1 MLQPAQIDKISN
13 DVLASI
19 LAIMK
24 PGTIKSIQSKRS
36 YLQYANDPVGFC
48 KTELG
53 ETLTDDVTTMMESV
67 RDNLV
72 TVAVSANATGKTHGG
87 ARVAVW
93 FYKSHEDCEVFT
105 AAAPPYSNLENLLW
119 GEIGDV
125 INKHPEMFANDEMTS
140 LDIRRGPRDFITGV
154 SIPSSGTAKER
165 EAKFSG
171 KHQKHLLFVLDEG
184 DAIPDDVYA
193 GIESCMSG
201 GYVLR
206 LLIFLNPRQ
215 AAGAVYRMQ
224 RDGTANV
231 VHLSALRHPNVI
243 TGQNIIPGAVDRDT
257 TVRRINEW
265 TRPANP
271 NEKIEKDSLFAVPD
285 FLVGVTA
292 PKKGGGVYPPLQA
305 GRRKITNP
313 AFSYMVLG
321 QYPAQGT
328 NQLISREWISR
339 ARARYD
345 MYVLE
350 HGEVAP
356 MGTIGIMG
364 LDVAEMGDD
373 LNVAVGRY
381 GGYLTPFDSWGGVD
395 PIVTGD
401 RAVVWYKS
409 HIGISSANVDAT
421 GVGSGVAPQ
430 MQRNECVALG
440 VKVAERPTLKTDM
453 GDFTQKRD
461 QLYWLVREWLRT
473 DPSAMLPPDEELL
486 EELAALTYDTDSGKI
501 KVMKK
506 EDVKEILKRS
516 CNKLDALALTFA
528 AGGSFFS
535 DCVFGVY
542 PQ

>member
-1 MLQPAQIDKISN
+1 MLQPAQIDKISS
-13 DVLASI
+13 DVLANLRSI
-19 LAIMK
+19 MQ
-24 PGTIKSIQSKRS
+24 PGTISTMQSKQS
-36 YLQYANDPVGFC
+36 YSLYADNPVGFC
-48 KTELG
+48 KDVLG
-53 ETLTDDVTTMMESV
+53 ETLTDDVTAMMESV

-72 TVAVSANATGKTHGG
+72 TIAVSANATGKTHGG

-93 FYKSHEDCEVFT
+93 FYKTHDDCEVFT

-119 GEIGDV
+119 GEIGDIV
-125 INKHPEMFANDEMTS
+125 AKHKEMFSNDEVTS

-154 SIPSSGTAKER
+154 SIPSSGTEKER

-171 KHQKHLLFVLDEG
+171 KHQKYLLFVIDEG
-184 DAIPDDVYA
+184 DAVPDDVYA

-201 GYVLR
+201 GHVR

-224 RDGTANV
+224 RDGTANI

-243 TGQNIIPGAVDRDT
+243 TGQDIIPGAVTRDT

-265 TRPANP
+265 TRPAHP
-271 NEKIEKDSLFAVPD
+271 NERVEKDSLFVVPD
-285 FLVGVTA
+285 SLVGITA
-292 PKKGGGVYPPLQA
+292 PKKGGGDYPPLPA
-305 GRRKITNP
+305 GNRKIINP

-339 ARARYD
+339 ARTRYD

-350 HGEVAP
+350 HGEVPP
-356 MGTIGIMG
+356 MGAVGIMG

-373 LNVAVGRY
+373 LNVACGRY
-381 GGYLTPFDSWGGVD
+381 GGYLTPFDTWGGVD
-395 PIVTGD
+395 TIVTGD
-401 RAVVWYKS
+401 KAEKWYKD
-409 HIGISSANVDAT
+409 HEGIGSAYVDAT

-430 MQRNECVALG
+430 MQRNGCVAIG
-440 VKVAERPTLKTDM
+440 IKVAERPTLKTDM
-453 GDFTQKRD
+453 GDFRRIRD
-461 QLYWLVREWLRT
+461 QLGWLVREWLRT
-473 DPSAMLPPDEELL
+473 DPSAMLPPIEELL
-486 EELAALTYDTDSGKI
+486 EELSVITYSTDSGKI
-501 KVMKK
+501 ELMKQ
-506 EDVKEILKRS
+506 EDIKEILKRS
-516 CNKLDALALTFA
+516 PNHFDSLKMTFA

-535 DCVFGVY
+535 DCVYEAY

>member
-1 MLQPAQIDKISN
+1 MLRQAQIDKISS
-13 DVLASI
+13 DVVAN
-19 LAIMK
+19 IMAMVK
-24 PGTIKSIQSKRS
+24 PGTIKSLQSKQS
-36 YLQYANDPVGFC
+36 YLQYADNPVGFC
-48 KTELG
+48 KDVLG
-53 ETLTDDVTTMMESV
+53 ETITDDVTAMMESV

-72 TVAVSANATGKTHGG
+72 TVAVSSNGTGKTHGG

-125 INKHPEMFANDEMTS
+125 VNKHPEMFANDEMTS

-154 SIPSSGTAKER
+154 SIPSSGTEKER

-201 GYVLR
+201 GHVR

-215 AAGAVYRMQ
+215 AAGAVWRMQ

-243 TGQNIIPGAVDRDT
+243 TGKDVIPGAVDRDT

-265 TRPANP
+265 TRPANL
-271 NEKIEKDSLFAVPD
+271 NEKIEEDTLFVVPD
-285 FLVGVTA
+285 FLVGITA
-292 PKKGGGVYPPLQA
+292 PKKGGGFYPPLPA
-305 GRRKITNP
+305 GKRKITNP

-321 QYPAQGT
+321 RYPAQGT

-339 ARARYD
+339 ARTRYD

-350 HGEVAP
+350 HGEVPP
-356 MGTIGIMG
+356 MGTTGIMG

-373 LNVAVGRY
+373 LNVVCGRY
-381 GGYLTPFDSWGGVD
+381 GGYLTPFDRWGGVD
-395 PIVTGD
+395 PLVTGE
-401 RAVVWYKS
+401 RAIAWYKS
-409 HIGISSANVDAT
+409 HDGIESAYVDAT
-421 GVGSGVAPQ
+421 GVGSSVAPQ
-430 MQRNECVALG
+430 MQRSECVAIG
-440 VKVAERPTLKTDM
+440 VKVAEKPTLKTDM
-453 GDFTQKRD
+453 GDFGRIRN
-461 QLYWLVREWLRT
+461 QLGWLVREWLRT
-473 DPSAMLPPDEELL
+473 DPSAMLPPNEKLL
-486 EELAALTYDTDSGKI
+486 EELSVITYSTDSGKI
-501 KVMKK
+501 ELMKQ
-506 EDVKEILKRS
+506 DDIKEILKRS
-516 CNKLDALALTFA
+516 PNDFDALKMTFA
-528 AGGSFFS
+528 AGGTFFS
-535 DCVFGVY
+535 DCVFGEY